1 MNLQRLRDVLQRYL
15 CRIGK
20 RHADLALHLGQD
32 LCRDCNAPW
41 LRDPLKPRRDIH
53 AVAVEVTP
61 LHDHVAQIDANAQHD
76 SAVLG
81 QILSRSRFEEVWLFS
96 GGGNLDEGIKVG
108 RLLRRHSA
116 TVRVPNVARVR
127 SIIAWP
133 KPTMQVFCVSSCTVA
148 FMGGLFRYVD
158 PDATYQV
165 HSASSVT
172 QLSKELSTFLD
183 DNGFAGFAASKERS
197 TRLNGIRLFRHFQN
211 TLVMPLVRPGGIQP
225 FAENDQSFLDW
236 AKRFRS
242 RYSAAQFEVDRQR
255 YESEGRASLQDILM
269 RIERDSM
276 MGVIE
281 DIRAD
286 LNSYGSR
293 AKHALAML
301 EVMYKVGIKDTF
313 ILDRE
318 TMYAMGYLTKD
329 LPTAP

>member
-1 MNLQRLRDVLQRYL
+1 MVSRRCVESALVLSLAACPSLFALRFQEIAADQ
-15 CRIGK
+15 GK
-20 RHADLALHLGQD
+20 RVLFI
-32 LCRDCNAPW
+32 RDCALGNIPNE
-41 LRDPLKPRRDIH
+41 KPCAGYENGFEGPSDESGYRG
-53 AVAVEVTP
+53 
-61 LHDHVAQIDANAQHD
+61 D